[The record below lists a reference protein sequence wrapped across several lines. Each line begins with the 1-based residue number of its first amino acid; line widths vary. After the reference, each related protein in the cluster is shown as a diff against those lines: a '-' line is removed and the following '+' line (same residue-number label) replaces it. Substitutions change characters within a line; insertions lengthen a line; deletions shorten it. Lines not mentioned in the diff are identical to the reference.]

1 MQKYTVTGRRP
12 DRLEKCGFKKKEQSC
27 RLFVDLGECTV
38 WRCVGRQSLR
48 ARGGR
53 SDLRFIL
60 GSRLQKI
67 GSSVILS

>member
-1 MQKYTVTGRRP
+1 MQKYTVTGGRP
-12 DRLEKCGFKKKEQSC
+12 DRLEKCGFKKSKVVAC
-27 RLFVDLGECTV
+27 VDLGECTV

-60 GSRLQKI
+60 GSRLRKI